1 MTSNLASCLNQL
13 KSRFRVRTIKG
24 RRAQQHIAELVNSL
38 IVNDEKYKKQD

>member
-1 MTSNLASCLNQL
+1 MASHLASCLNQL

-24 RRAQQHIAELVNSL
+24 RRAQQHLAELVNSL